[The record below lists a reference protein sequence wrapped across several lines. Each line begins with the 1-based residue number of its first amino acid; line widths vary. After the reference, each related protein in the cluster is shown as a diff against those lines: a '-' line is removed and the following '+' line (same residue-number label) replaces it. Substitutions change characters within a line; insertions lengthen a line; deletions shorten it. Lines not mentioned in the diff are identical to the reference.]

1 MNWIKSKFCWFT
13 NKLNNNTTQHS
24 GGCRLWRR
32 LVGLPGDLLFWS
44 WDHLIIV
51 RILTKCTHHTLK
63 EKKLVLTTWTHL
75 STSNKQKLWEHL
87 DHRSPHRRSVPQT
100 LSSPRRLD
108 WLSEVSSIIWLYL
121 YIICVISLYNYIILE
136 HIWALSMYKY
146 WIVDTNVNMLGWL
159 CQSWAG
165 RSLYSQVPTCW
176 LKWVFFKSGLVC
188 LVTISF

>member
-1 MNWIKSKFCWFT
+1 MTPAGGFARWFAV
-13 NKLNNNTTQHS
+13 LDHGIIGSLS
-24 GGCRLWRR
+24 G
-32 LVGLPGDLLFWS
+32 FWQS
-44 WDHLIIV
+44 AH
-51 RILTKCTHHTLK
+51 HHTLK
-63 EKKLVLTTWTHL
+63 EKKLVLTSWPHL

-87 DHRSPHRRSVPQT
+87 DHRSPHRRSVPRT

-159 CQSWAG
+159 SQSWAG